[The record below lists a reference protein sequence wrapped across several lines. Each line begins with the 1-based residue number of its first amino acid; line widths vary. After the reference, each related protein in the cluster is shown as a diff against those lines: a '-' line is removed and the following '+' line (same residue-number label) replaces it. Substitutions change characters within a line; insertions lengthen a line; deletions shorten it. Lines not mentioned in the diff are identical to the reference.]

1 MAEVRVRGG
10 AAALALACVG
20 LVGGCSNEGLFADGA
35 DAADA
40 LSPADAGERVDA
52 APGQG
57 PEDAERDAVGDAA
70 WPDATG
76 GDADAPAGDADAP
89 AEDADAPAEDV
100 AAPLDDADAP
110 RGDAASLPAFG
121 ELPWEDV
128 GFGVAYKD
136 AGEARG
142 EGVLIG
148 YAGYQVT
155 ADEARAWVSALYD
168 AALAAR
174 GVRHVYAVQ
183 GPAQV
188 QYEAREITNSAL
200 ARRLVGQI
208 AGRDARVHV
217 AAHSSG
223 SWVACELFE
232 QLFEGGFDPMGET
245 IGRVAYYDLDG
256 VASCLTDDRVSALGG
271 LYFVRAVNSGGAS
284 LQSESM
290 VAGAA
295 RWPDQSALLT
305 YDAEGAGCAPGAEM
319 CLHMSL
325 VNTRPHDPNGASR
338 TADYTDFD
346 GRPVNGWYV
355 EN

>member
-1 MAEVRVRGG
+1 V
-10 AAALALACVG
+10 
-20 LVGGCSNEGLFADGA
+20 LVGGCSNEALFVDGA

-40 LSPADAGERVDA
+40 ERDAAADAALPDVVEGDAAAPPEDAGAPPEDAGAPPEDA
-52 APGQG
+52 AP
-57 PEDAERDAVGDAA
+57 
-70 WPDATG
+70 
-76 GDADAPAGDADAP
+76 
-89 AEDADAPAEDV
+89 
-100 AAPLDDADAP
+100 
-110 RGDAASLPAFG
+110 LPAFG

-128 GFGVAYKD
+128 AFGVAYKD

-155 ADEARAWVSALYD
+155 ADESRAWVSALYD
-168 AALAAR
+168 AALSSR

-200 ARRLVGQI
+200 ARRLVGQL

-245 IGRVAYYDLDG
+245 LGRIHFYDLDG
-256 VASCLTDDRVSALGG
+256 VASCLSDARVNALGG
-271 LYFVRAVNSGGAS
+271 LYFVHAVNAGGAS
-284 LQSESM
+284 LQSQSM

-325 VNTRPHDPNGASR
+325 VNTRPHDANGASR
-338 TADYTDFD
+338 SADYTDFD

>member
-1 MAEVRVRGG
+1 VRGRSG
-10 AAALALACVG
+10 AVALALACAV
-20 LVGGCSNEGLFADGA
+20 LVGGCSNEALFVDGA
-35 DAADA
+35 DA
-40 LSPADAGERVDA
+40 
-52 APGQG
+52 
-57 PEDAERDAVGDAA
+57 EDAERDAVADAA
-70 WPDATG
+70 LPDVVE
-76 GDADAPAGDADAP
+76 GDADAPP
-89 AEDADAPAEDV
+89 EDAAAPPEAAAAPPEDAAAPPEDAAAPAEDV
-100 AAPLDDADAP
+100 DAP
-110 RGDAASLPAFG
+110 PPAFG

-128 GFGVAYKD
+128 AFGVAYKD

-155 ADEARAWVSALYD
+155 ADESRAWVSALYD
-168 AALAAR
+168 AALSSR

-200 ARRLVGQI
+200 ARRLVGQV
-208 AGRDARVHV
+208 AGGDARVHV

-245 IGRVAYYDLDG
+245 IGRVVYYDLDG
-256 VASCLTDDRVSALGG
+256 VASCLSDDRVNALGG
-271 LYFVRAVNSGGAS
+271 LYFVHAVNAGGAS
-284 LQSESM
+284 LQSQSM
-290 VAGAA
+290 AAGAA

-325 VNTRPHDPNGASR
+325 VNTRPHDASGASR
-338 TADYTDFD
+338 SADYTDFE

-355 EN
+355 DNAQ